1 MVKINDKVYPAFNMG
16 QVGRV
21 VEIRFVPT
29 GMHLIGGTAQQRMYV
44 VIKLDKD
51 GSLIEVPADE
61 TMRFD

>member
-1 MVKINDKVYPAFNMG
+1 VIKINDKVYPAFNMT

-21 VEIRFVPT
+21 VEVRFAPT

-44 VIKLDKD
+44 IIKLDRD

-61 TMRFD
+61 TMRCE

>member
-1 MVKINDKVYPAFNMG
+1 MVKINDKVYPAFSMG

>member
-1 MVKINDKVYPAFNMG
+1 VIKINDKVYPAFNMS

-21 VEIRFVPT
+21 VEVRFVPT

-44 VIKLDKD
+44 IIRLDRD

-61 TMRFD
+61 TMRAD

>member
-1 MVKINDKVYPAFNMG
+1 MIKINDKVHPVFNMT

-21 VEIRFVPT
+21 IDVNFKPT

-44 VIKLDKD
+44 VIRLEKD

-61 TMRFD
+61 TMRCD

>member
-1 MVKINDKVYPAFNMG
+1 MIKINDKVYPAFNMS

-21 VEIRFVPT
+21 VEVRFVPT

-44 VIKLDKD
+44 IIRLDGD

-61 TMRFD
+61 TMRAD